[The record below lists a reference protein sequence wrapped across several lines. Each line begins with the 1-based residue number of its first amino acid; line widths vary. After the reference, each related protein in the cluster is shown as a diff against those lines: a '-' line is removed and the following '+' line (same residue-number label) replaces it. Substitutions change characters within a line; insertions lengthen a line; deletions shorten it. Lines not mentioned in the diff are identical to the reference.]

1 MLFSNFGYL
10 KHWKLLNVCHSRLEI
25 LPNINKPSK
34 DCQRVLKNGQS
45 GKISPNLVTLV
56 ARNSWFISPPAP
68 KKKLKRK
75 FHNALAKLNCKWS
88 LKMQHSRQHFYLHFA
103 LAYYSIKKSRLG
115 IRTRK
120 TISKIVW
127 HHWQKSSLVLRHSS
141 QDCSF
146 MFDCK
151 ITSKTSKRKFES
163 WKLLRAVSVLS
174 LKVYLKLI
182 ERVFT
187 DAVKMHNIL
196 SHFFCL
202 LHILRKLES
211 IVEML

>member
-1 MLFSNFGYL
+1 MAKVAKFRQIWS
-10 KHWKLLNVCHSRLEI
+10 HWLQEI
-25 LPNINKPSK
+25 HGSFPHRR
-34 DCQRVLKNGQS
+34 Q
-45 GKISPNLVTLV
+45 
-56 ARNSWFISPPAP
+56 

-103 LAYYSIKKSRLG
+103 LAYYSIKKIKAG
-115 IRTRK
+115 
-120 TISKIVW
+120 
-127 HHWQKSSLVLRHSS
+127 
-141 QDCSF
+141 
-146 MFDCK
+146 K

-202 LHILRKLES
+202 LYILRKLES

>member
-103 LAYYSIKKSRLG
+103 LAYYSIKKIKAGNSNSKNFFQNRL
-115 IRTRK
+115 TPL
-120 TISKIVW
+120 TKI
-127 HHWQKSSLVLRHSS
+127 
-141 QDCSF
+141 
-146 MFDCK
+146 
-151 ITSKTSKRKFES
+151 I
-163 WKLLRAVSVLS
+163 LS
-174 LKVYLKLI
+174 LAAFVPRLFVYVRLQNYL
-182 ERVFT
+182 
-187 DAVKMHNIL
+187 
-196 SHFFCL
+196 
-202 LHILRKLES
+202 
-211 IVEML
+211 